1 MTEAQTATAGRP
13 LALILALSSV
23 LSALGVLFL
32 WQSGAIEQV
41 QAYILAII
49 PVGLMVTA
57 VMRMR
62 GSMRTTPSASRRY
75 LTRLALCMA
84 FYLVTLFVAEILI
97 EDRGVG
103 GPLAALLAF
112 LPGLAFAGVVWVFG
126 ALIVEEKDEFFR
138 LLYVRQGLIGTG
150 IAMTAAAVW
159 GFLETYGIVEPV
171 AAFWWPTIWCF
182 GIGVGAVF
190 NKIKYGSAGAIH

>member
-1 MTEAQTATAGRP
+1 MSRTETAASRP
-13 LALILALSSV
+13 LAVVLGISSV
-23 LSALGVLFL
+23 LSALGVLAL
-32 WQSGAIEQV
+32 WQSGAIAQE
-41 QAYILAII
+41 QAYVLALI
-49 PVGLMVTA
+49 PVGLMVA
-57 VMRMR
+57 AAIRLR
-62 GSMRTTPSASRRY
+62 ASARTVPSASRRY

-84 FYLVTLFVAEILI
+84 FYLVTLFMAEILI
-97 EDRGVG
+97 EDRGVD

-159 GFLETYGIVEPV
+159 GFLETYGIVQPV
-171 AAFWWPTIWCF
+171 AAYWWPTIWCF

-190 NKIKYGSAGAIH
+190 NKVKYGTYGEIR